1 MRILPLVILLFMFLL
16 PKQKTESPH
25 GTAFK
30 VSCSTCHSSK
40 GWMIDKEIYS
50 FDHSKTKLP
59 LVGQHKVV
67 ECKLCHQSLVFSEAK
82 TECNKCHTDV
92 HQSTVGEDCSRCH
105 TPSSWLVN
113 NIADIHQRSRFP
125 LLGAHRTADCYDCH
139 KSESLARY
147 DVLGVNCIDCHRP
160 DYQATINP
168 KHAEAG
174 FSEDCSTCHPV
185 NSFQWAGAGFNHNF
199 FALVQGHSAPKCD
212 ECHTTGRYSDAS
224 PVCNTCHLAD
234 YNASVNPDHKASNFP
249 LTCENCHTLSPGW
262 KPASFDHSRFPLTLG
277 HSGPACADCH
287 KGGNYTSTP
296 TDCYACH
303 ATDYNN
309 TTNPKHQTLGFSVT
323 CTQCHTT
330 NPDWKPASYAQH
342 DTKSFPIY
350 SGKHRGEWNS
360 CAECHTNA
368 SNYAQFTCLSCH
380 EHNKTDMDREHR
392 DENGY
397 SYDSAACLKCHP
409 TGNAD

>member
-25 GTAFK
+25 GSAFK

-50 FDHSKTKLP
+50 FNHNKTKLP
-59 LVGQHKVV
+59 LAGQHKEVD
-67 ECKLCHQSLVFSEAK
+67 CRLCHKSLVFSEAK
-82 TECNKCHTDV
+82 TECNQCHKDV
-92 HQSTVGEDCSRCH
+92 HQSTLGEDCSQCH

-113 NIADIHQRSRFP
+113 NITDIHQRSRFP
-125 LLGAHRTADCYDCH
+125 LLGAHRKADCYDCH
-139 KSESLARY
+139 KSESLARF
-147 DVLGVNCIDCHRP
+147 DVLGVNCIDCHRA
-160 DYQATINP
+160 DYQATTNP

-174 FSEDCSTCHPV
+174 FSQDCSICHPV
-185 NSFQWAGAGFNHNF
+185 NSFQWAGAGFS
-199 FALVQGHSAPKCD
+199 HS
-212 ECHTTGRYSDAS
+212 
-224 PVCNTCHLAD
+224 
-234 YNASVNPDHKASNFP
+234 F
-249 LTCENCHTLSPGW
+249 
-262 KPASFDHSRFPLTLG
+262 FPLTLG
-277 HSGPACADCH
+277 HSGPVCADCH
-287 KGGNYTSTP
+287 TGGNYTSTP
-296 TDCYACH
+296 TDCNACH
-303 ATDYNN
+303 TADYNN

-330 NPDWKPASYAQH
+330 NPDWKPASYTQH

-360 CAECHTNA
+360 CAECHPVA

-380 EHNKTDMDREHR
+380 EHNKTDMDRKHR
-392 DENGY
+392 EEGGY

-409 TGNAD
+409 KGNAD